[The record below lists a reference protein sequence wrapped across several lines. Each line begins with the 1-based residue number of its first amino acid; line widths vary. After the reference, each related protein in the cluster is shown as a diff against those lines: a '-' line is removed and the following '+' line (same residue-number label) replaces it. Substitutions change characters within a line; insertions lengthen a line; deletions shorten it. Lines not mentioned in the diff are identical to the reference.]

1 MQKLKLLVIG
11 LDGATFDIIR
21 PMVAAGELPNLA
33 ALMEGGVHGDL
44 ESTIPAFS
52 PPAWSSFM
60 TGMNPARHGIFDFV
74 HYNPLSYTHLG
85 KAVNAKS
92 LAGHT
97 FFDLLSQ
104 VGYRMA
110 VITVPVTYPA
120 WPINGYMVSGAPCPD
135 TEEGICYP
143 EDFAAELPRRYT
155 FLSTFWSES
164 NDKIIAGLYDML
176 RDRTALAVR
185 LIEEKQLDAM
195 VLVFGATDRVQHNFW
210 RYHDQAFGARLGLP
224 READYDDVISE
235 TYRRADEALGRI
247 LSRVGEETLVFI
259 ISDHGGGPA
268 ATRCLHANAWLRQQ
282 GLLGVRQGQRAAL
295 NGLRKTVMAIRRGV
309 GAQIEYRVREL
320 LPNRVVEHGRALVR
334 NVAQIDWSTTK
345 AYRFPMYTPTEGIV
359 INVAGRQSEGIVQP
373 GDEYERLREQIID
386 RAKKLVDPVSGNR
399 VVVRAHKR
407 EELYEGPHLE
417 RAPDIVLVLAED
429 YTGGAEVDPPT
440 IAPLDPSLLS
450 KVNGEHRLHG
460 ILLARGPMVKRDVRV
475 EGARLMDIA
484 PTILYGLDL
493 PIPTE
498 MDGLVLQDV
507 FTSAHLETHPIEY
520 SSSYQMGEI
529 AVQESGFTAE
539 EEEQIK
545 QHLERL
551 GYL

>member
-1 MQKLKLLVIG
+1 MQNLQLLIIG
-11 LDGATFDIIR
+11 LDGATFDVIR
-21 PMVAAGELPNLA
+21 PMVAAGGLPNLA
-33 ALMEGGVHGDL
+33 ALMERGSWGYL

-60 TGMNPARHGIFDFV
+60 TGMNPAKHGIFDFV

-97 FFDLLSQ
+97 FFDLVSQ
-104 VGYRMA
+104 AGYRLA

-135 TEEGICYP
+135 TEEGIAYP
-143 EDFAAELPRRYT
+143 EDFAAELSRRYT
-155 FLSTFWSES
+155 FLSTFWSKS
-164 NDKIIAGLYDML
+164 NDEIIAGLYDML
-176 RDRTALAVR
+176 DDRTALAIR

-195 VLVFGATDRVQHNFW
+195 VLVLGATDRVQHNFW

-224 READYDDVISE
+224 READYDDVIPE

-247 LSRVGEETLVFI
+247 LSRVGEETLVLI

-268 ATRCLHANAWLRQQ
+268 AMQCLHTNAWLRQQ
-282 GLLGVRQGQRAAL
+282 GLLGVRQGQRTAL
-295 NGLRKTVMAIRRGV
+295 TGLRRAVMAIRRGV
-309 GAQIEYRVREL
+309 GAQLEYRLRGL
-320 LPNRVVEHGRALVR
+320 LPTRVVEQGRALVR

-373 GDEYERLREQIID
+373 GGEYERLREQIVD
-386 RAKKLVDPVSGNR
+386 QAKKLVDPVSGNP
-399 VVVRAHKR
+399 VVVQAYKR

-417 RAPDIVLVLAED
+417 RAPDIVLILAED
-429 YTGGAEVDPPT
+429 YTGGAEVDPPV
-440 IAPLDPSLLS
+440 IAPVDPSSLS

-460 ILLARGPMVKRDVRV
+460 ILLARGPMVRRGIQV
-475 EGARLMDIA
+475 EDAHLIDIA
-484 PTILYGLDL
+484 PTILYGLGL

-498 MDGLVLQDV
+498 MDGVVLQDV
-507 FTSAHLETHPIEY
+507 FTSAHLKAHPIEY
-520 SSSYQMGEI
+520 SSSYQMGDI
-529 AVQESGFTAE
+529 AVQESGFTPE

>member
-11 LDGATFDIIR
+11 LDGATFDVIR
-21 PMVAAGELPNLA
+21 PMVAAGDLPNLA
-33 ALMEGGVHGDL
+33 VLMEEGVHGDL
-44 ESTIPAFS
+44 ESTVPAFS

-60 TGMNPARHGIFDFV
+60 TGMNPGKHGIFDFV
-74 HYNPLSYTHLG
+74 QYNPLRYTYLG
-85 KAVNAKS
+85 KTVNATS

-104 VGYRMA
+104 TGYRLA
-110 VITVPVTYPA
+110 GITVPVTYPA

-135 TEEGICYP
+135 TEERICYP

-155 FLSTFWSES
+155 FLSTFWSEP

-176 RDRTALAVR
+176 EDRAALAIK

-210 RYHDQAFGARLGLP
+210 RYHDRAFGARLGLP
-224 READYDDVISE
+224 READYDDVIPE
-235 TYRRADEALGRI
+235 TYRRADEAVGHI

-268 ATRCLHANAWLRQQ
+268 ATQCLHTNAWLRQQ
-282 GLLGVRQGQRAAL
+282 GLLGVKQGQRATLA
-295 NGLRKTVMAIRRGV
+295 GLRKAVMTVRRSL
-309 GAQIEYRVREL
+309 GAHLESRLRGL
-320 LPNRVVEHGRALVR
+320 LPTRVVEQGRALVR

-345 AYRFPMYTPTEGIV
+345 AYRFPMYATTEGIM
-359 INVAGRQSEGIVQP
+359 INVAGRQPEGIVQP

-386 RAKKLVDPVSGNR
+386 QAKKLVDPVSANP
-399 VVVRAHKR
+399 VVVHAYKR
-407 EELYEGPHLE
+407 EELYQGPHVE
-417 RAPDIVLVLAED
+417 RAPDVILVLADD
-429 YTGGAEVDPPT
+429 YAGGAEVDPPV
-440 IAPLDPSLLS
+440 IASVNPSSLS
-450 KVNGEHRLHG
+450 KVNGEHRQHG
-460 ILLARGPMVKRDVRV
+460 ILLARGPMIKQNVQV
-475 EGARLMDIA
+475 EKARLMDMA
-484 PTILYGLDL
+484 PTILYGLGL
-493 PIPTE
+493 PISAD
-498 MDGLVLQDV
+498 MDGAVLQTI
-507 FTSAHLETHPIEY
+507 FTPDYVEAHPIEY
-520 SSSYQMGEI
+520 SDSYQMGDI
-529 AVQESGFTAE
+529 SVQESGFTPE